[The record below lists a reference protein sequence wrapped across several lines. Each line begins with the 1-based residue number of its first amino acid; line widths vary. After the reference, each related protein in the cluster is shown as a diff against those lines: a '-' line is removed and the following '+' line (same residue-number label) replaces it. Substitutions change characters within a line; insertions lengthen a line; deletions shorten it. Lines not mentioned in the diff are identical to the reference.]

1 MLSLTPK
8 MTPYDNYLI
17 FRWGKQYSK
26 RKSDTPMGPD
36 LDWVALKI
44 VFS

>member
-17 FRWGKQYSK
+17 FRWGKQDSK